1 MQITLKELMGQK
13 ILSLLNASL
22 QDKSKY
28 RIRVFTFRFNATSKV
43 GVFLF
48 LHFIFDWKKRVAS
61 KNTLLTLY
69 IAKKQKQT
77 NKKLA

>member
-43 GVFLF
+43 GGFLF
-48 LHFIFDWKKRVAS
+48 CILFSIEKKE
-61 KNTLLTLY
+61 LL
-69 IAKKQKQT
+69 QKIHY
-77 NKKLA
+77 